1 MDLDIAIASAVVEI
15 ITLIF
20 FFVLCRN
27 VSRIKKEIVI
37 NDNLPGMF
45 AMYISLGERDKAKK
59 YCIRRLAKNRNLPPH
74 FATMVIIQ
82 RSSPR

>member
-1 MDLDIAIASAVVEI
+1 MGLDIAIASAVVEI

-27 VSRIKKEIVI
+27 VSKIKKEIVS

-45 AMYISLGERDKAKK
+45 AMYISLGETDKAKK
-59 YCIRRLAKNRNLPPH
+59 ILYKTISKEPEFIAAFC
-74 FATMVIIQ
+74 
-82 RSSPR
+82 